1 MNLESRREMFR
12 DRKEEALPAKETEGA
27 NKAGGGPSMQLSES
41 HIKKSLQAAGSKST
55 MSDAL

>member
-1 MNLESRREMFR
+1 MFR